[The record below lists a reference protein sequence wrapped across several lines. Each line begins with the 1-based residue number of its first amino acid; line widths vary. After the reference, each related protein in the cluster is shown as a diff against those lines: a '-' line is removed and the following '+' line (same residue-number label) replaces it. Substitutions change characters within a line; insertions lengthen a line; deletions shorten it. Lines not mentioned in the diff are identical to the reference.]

1 MNLAKMKNKILLL
14 ILFLSIPS
22 FSQNLCKTDIMN
34 GEKLLQSN
42 EVENFLKYDF
52 SELWLKADNN
62 LVYGILGDEYQRI
75 LIKLLTIE
83 KNINNPNEYFVYG
96 KSSVK
101 ENVCEFVGKIT
112 ILKIQ
117 ESKREHFGVDDVFK
131 DLGIK
136 TQGLLSA
143 KYEFFENKLQSHSGF
158 FTGNLETKWFLDKDD
173 KMQYDNINIH
183 SDGYF
188 NNAFVGSWK
197 MYHSK
202 IEKKCHWGDYRVPS
216 IDCSF
221 DIGAGEFNVAEKY
234 WKKGWLDIAL
244 NNRIN
249 TLDYIEIKKTES
261 TKNWWE

>member
-1 MNLAKMKNKILLL
+1 MN
-14 ILFLSIPS
+14 
-22 FSQNLCKTDIMN
+22 Q
-34 GEKLLQSN
+34 EKLLPTN
-42 EVENFLKYDF
+42 KIDEFLKHDF
-52 SELWLKADNN
+52 SKLWLETENS

-101 ENVCEFVGKIT
+101 ENICEFVGKIT

-117 ESKREHFGVDDVFK
+117 ESRREYFGVDDEFK
-131 DLGIK
+131 NSGIK
-136 TQGLLSA
+136 TQGLLTA
-143 KYEFFENKLQSHSGF
+143 KYEFFENKLQSHSGY

-173 KMQYDNINIH
+173 KLQYDNINSH

-188 NNAFVGSWK
+188 NNAFVGNWK
-197 MYHSK
+197 MYNSK

-221 DIGAGEFNVAEKY
+221 DIGVGEFNVAEKY

-244 NNRIN
+244 KNKIPNLN
-249 TLDYIEIKKTES
+249 GIET
-261 TKNWWE
+261 TKAETTKSWWE

>member
-1 MNLAKMKNKILLL
+1 
-14 ILFLSIPS
+14 
-22 FSQNLCKTDIMN
+22 MN
-34 GEKLLQSN
+34 GEKLFQTN
-42 EVENFLKYDF
+42 ETEKFLKYDF
-52 SELWLKADNN
+52 SELWLQTDNN
-62 LVYGILGDEYQRI
+62 LVYGILGDDFQRI
-75 LIKLLTIE
+75 QIKLLTIE
-83 KNINNPNEYFVYG
+83 RNINNPNEYFVYG
-96 KSSVK
+96 KSKVK
-101 ENVCEFVGKIT
+101 ENICDFVGKIT

-117 ESKREHFGVDDVFK
+117 ESKREHFGVDEEFK
-131 DLGIK
+131 NSGIK

-143 KYEFFENKLQSHSGF
+143 KYEFFENKLQSNSGF

-173 KMQYDNINIH
+173 KIQYDNINIH
-183 SDGYF
+183 ADGYF

-197 MYHSK
+197 MYDSK
-202 IEKKCHWGDYRVPS
+202 LEKKCHWGDYRVPS